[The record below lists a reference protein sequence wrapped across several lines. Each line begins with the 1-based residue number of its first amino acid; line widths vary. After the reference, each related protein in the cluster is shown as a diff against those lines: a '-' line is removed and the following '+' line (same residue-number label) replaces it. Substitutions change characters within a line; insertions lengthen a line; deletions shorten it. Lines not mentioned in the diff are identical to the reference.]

1 MRGKKNCFC
10 SQVWDVHMEW
20 ILYICGKDKR
30 FWPLYKMWQMINFFF
45 SLVYSWPLPP
55 LFFLA
60 SRRKPFVFNSSSR
73 WRFYTGNC
81 MKILGVSVL
90 AIAYC
95 PLLLLRFLWDGL
107 RICSFI
113 VLFGLCLQTIS
124 NPHQCNPNNPQKLLH
139 YLLEKAIWH
148 AVCYWQLESN
158 TQRSPKQIP
167 ERKGV
172 KANKNTPF

>member
-1 MRGKKNCFC
+1 
-10 SQVWDVHMEW
+10 
-20 ILYICGKDKR
+20 
-30 FWPLYKMWQMINFFF
+30 MWQIIKFFF
-45 SLVYSWPLPP
+45 PLSVADLYH
-55 LFFLA
+55 LFFFFLT
-60 SRRKPFVFNSSSR
+60 SRRESFVFNSSSR
-73 WRFYTGNC
+73 YRFYTGNC
-81 MKILGVSVL
+81 RKIWVLVLVS
-90 AIAYC
+90 AYS
-95 PLLLLRFLWDGL
+95 PFLLLHFLWDSL

-148 AVCYWQLESN
+148 AVCYWQLKSN